1 MNPAEEREGEGRKN
15 LLRNIGR
22 KVRRQ
27 LCKGCVRGNKTLRRK
42 DVLERLRKM
51 DVG

>member
-1 MNPAEEREGEGRKN
+1 MNPAVEREGEGRKN
-15 LLRNIGR
+15 LLTNIRG
-22 KVRRQ
+22 KAGRQ
-27 LCKGCVRGNKTLRRK
+27 LCKRRTRENKTLRRT